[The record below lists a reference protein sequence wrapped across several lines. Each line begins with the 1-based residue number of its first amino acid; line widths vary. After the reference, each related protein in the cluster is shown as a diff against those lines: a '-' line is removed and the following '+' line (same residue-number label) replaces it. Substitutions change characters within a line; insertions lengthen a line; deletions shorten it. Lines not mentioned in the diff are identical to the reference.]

1 MNVMRQRQRQA
12 PWSAG
17 RSPDW
22 LDAQQPLAQW
32 YASGLGESI
41 LARLERHLAGSLGDV
56 FGYQGL
62 QIGNLAGERHLLAGA
77 GLHRRLKLD
86 APAASPGAD
95 IHADVLSLPVASGS
109 MKAVLFFHTLDFC
122 AEPHRALREADR
134 VLTDDGQL
142 VIVGFNP
149 FSGFGARHFATLW
162 RRREPWNGRF
172 WSRGRVG
179 DWLSVLDYRVLD
191 SHAMFIR
198 PPFNSER
205 LLRRLHALER
215 LEPWLGGVGGL
226 YVIRA
231 RKQSVPMTMLRRQRL
246 VRRAGMA
253 AAALARSG
261 EEGVRPSNVARVD
274 FRKR

>member
-1 MNVMRQRQRQA
+1 MNVTWHKRRQA
-12 PWSAG
+12 LGSAR
-17 RSPDW
+17 RSPEW
-22 LDAQQPLAQW
+22 LDAQRPLAQW

-41 LARLERHLAGSLGDV
+41 VEQLERYLLGSLGDV
-56 FGYQGL
+56 FGYQGM
-62 QIGNLAGERHLLAGA
+62 QIGNLAGDRNLLAGA
-77 GLHRRLKLD
+77 GLHRRLMLD
-86 APAASPGAD
+86 APSGSTGAD
-95 IHADVLSLPVASGS
+95 IHADVCSLPVASGS
-109 MKAVLFFHTLDFC
+109 MKALLFFHTLDFC
-122 AEPHRALREADR
+122 SEPHRALREADR

-149 FSGFGARHFATLW
+149 FSGFGARHFATFW
-162 RRREPWNGRF
+162 RPREPWNGRF

-179 DWLSVLDYRVLD
+179 EWLSVLDYRVLD

-215 LEPWLGGVGGL
+215 LEPWLGALGGL

-231 RKQSVPMTMLRRQRL
+231 RKQSVPMTLVRRQRL
-246 VRRAGMA
+246 AHRTGMA
-253 AAALARSG
+253 AAGLARSG
-261 EEGVRPSNVARVD
+261 EEGALPSNVARVD